1 MITSKIRLNS
11 HLAEYLR
18 SKFAS
23 ETPRG
28 LVNIPDSIDLYHLLW
43 DLMTKRPCNASPID
57 EGNVEIILPD
67 RRQGKDPVTYN
78 YISSRSQ
85 NLLNRKVNIM
95 FFCELHELI
104 SENKH
109 MKGIEYINSVHMFM
123 CRYSISSITEDAL
136 LKNYYR
142 WRENVRK
149 RDKRRNKRGMA
160 A

>member
-1 MITSKIRLNS
+1 MITSKINLAD

-23 ETPRG
+23 ETHTEMV
-28 LVNIPDSIDLYHLLW
+28 LIPDSTDLYHLLW
-43 DLMTKRPCNASPID
+43 DLMTKRPSNSKID
-57 EGNVEIILPD
+57 QGNIEIILPD

-85 NLLNRKVNIM
+85 SLLNKKVNIM

-109 MKGIEYINSVHMFM
+109 MMGIEYINSVHMFM
-123 CRYSISSITEDAL
+123 CRYGITAITEDAL

-149 RDKRRNKRGMA
+149 RDKRRNKRGIA